1 MSEKAKQLRKL
12 LSKKAEEKRNLE
24 NQQKPLIKKAASN
37 KIDFDPL
44 KFFEEKKKIRNRR
57 KWDFKRYF
65 K

>member
-44 KFFEEKKKIRNRR
+44 KFFEEKKNRNRR
-57 KWDFKRYF
+57 KWDFKRYI